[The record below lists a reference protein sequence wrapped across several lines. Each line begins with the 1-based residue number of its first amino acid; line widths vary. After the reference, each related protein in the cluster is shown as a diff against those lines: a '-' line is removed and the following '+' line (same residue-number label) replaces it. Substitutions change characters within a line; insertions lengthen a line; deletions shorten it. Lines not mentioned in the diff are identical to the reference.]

1 MIEPR
6 PCRATAH
13 SNIALVKYWGKRDGA
28 PDRGYRPDLNLP
40 AVGSLSMTLDELRS
54 VTEIRPG
61 ERDEFRL
68 DGAPVDGKPA
78 SKVFEQLDRIWRLG
92 GRSGTR
98 PRCSVD
104 SINHLP
110 TAAGLASSASG
121 FAALTIAA
129 AGCFGLVD
137 ALDDAGRTRLSDWAR
152 MGSGSAAR
160 SIWGGF
166 VRLDAGTADD
176 GSDCVAR
183 QLFAATHW
191 DVRLLVVHTAR
202 GAKSVASTGGMEASR
217 LTSPYYSAWVDTSSA
232 DLDAAEQ
239 ALGER
244 AFESLGEVME
254 HSCFKMH
261 ACMLATRPPL
271 MYWNGTTLEVIR
283 AVWQLRQSGGPRGYV
298 TSDAGPHVKVLC
310 LAAQASVLAEALAEV
325 AGVHEVQIVA
335 PGPDAS
341 LELR

>member
-1 MIEPR
+1 MNEPR
-6 PCRATAH
+6 PCRAIAH
-13 SNIALVKYWGKRDGA
+13 SNIALVKYWGKRDGD
-28 PDRGYRPDLNLP
+28 PELNLP
-40 AVGSLSMTLDELRS
+40 AVGSLSMTLDELRT
-54 VTEIRPG
+54 VTQVQPA

-68 DGAPVDGKPA
+68 DAQVLEGKPA
-78 SKVFEQLDRIWRLG
+78 NKVFDQLDRIWRLG
-92 GRSGTR
+92 GRTGER
-98 PRCSVD
+98 PRCRVD
-104 SINHLP
+104 SVNHLP

-137 ALDDAGRTRLSDWAR
+137 ALDGPARTRLSSWAR

-166 VRLDAGTADD
+166 VRLDAGTSSD
-176 GSDCVAR
+176 GSDCIAR
-183 QLFAATHW
+183 QLHGAAHW
-191 DVRLLVVHTAR
+191 DVKLLVVHTAR
-202 GAKSVASTGGMEASR
+202 GAKSVTSTGGMEASR
-217 LTSPYYSAWVDTSSA
+217 LTSPYYGAWVESSQA
-232 DLDAAEQ
+232 DLDAAER
-239 ALGER
+239 ALAER
-244 AFESLGEVME
+244 ALESLGEVME

-271 MYWNGTTLEVIR
+271 VYWNGTTLEVIR
-283 AVWQLRQSGGPRGYV
+283 AVWKLRESGGPAGYV

-310 LAAQASVLAEALAEV
+310 LAAHAPALAESLATV

-341 LELR
+341 MEVG